1 MNKVGGL
8 TLSDF
13 KTYYN
18 DTVNSGS
25 MQLLY
30 RLINRS
36 VEQNRI
42 KISDSSSH
50 IYENLIF
57 DKNKSLNVLQ
67 SLEQVIFIHMIF
79 IYI

>member
-67 SLEQVIFIHMIF
+67 
-79 IYI
+79 